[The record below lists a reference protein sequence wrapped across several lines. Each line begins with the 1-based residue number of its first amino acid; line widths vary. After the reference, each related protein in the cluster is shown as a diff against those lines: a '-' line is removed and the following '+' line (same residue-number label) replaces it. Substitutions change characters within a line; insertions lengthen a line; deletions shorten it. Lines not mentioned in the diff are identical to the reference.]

1 MTRCPS
7 CFVELEPALSAWACA
22 SGKCKPED
30 DSVMSEFLGEPLKLE
45 PVTVLQRPADAPRGW
60 RPKPAA
66 CRVCAGPTREVC
78 PECHYRLADEWR
90 SGVTLCLALAGARAT
105 GKSVYIGVLV
115 KLMQTVLAERLGTQV
130 DAADPRTLEL
140 YQGAYERVLFEQ
152 RNLLPATTSIRAGT
166 AQQRE
171 PLVWRLGMVRGRR
184 HFIVIRDV
192 AGEDLE
198 SPSGLDAR
206 LRFFRN
212 ADGVLFLFDPL
223 AVEEV
228 RHALQGRV
236 PEQLHRGG
244 DPATVLGSVLSL
256 VGDRRPRIGIALSK
270 FDAMHA
276 LRDVEGAGLTKVM
289 SNSGAAFL
297 RESPDEALWRAR
309 DPQHLQPRDD
319 SDGRLLHLEIRSLL
333 QRLNAV
339 TMINALENPA
349 SGVPINHR
357 FFAVSALGE
366 SPDGERLN
374 PRGISPFRCLDPLTW
389 LLDALWS

>member
-1 MTRCPS
+1 MTRCPN
-7 CFVELEPALSAWACA
+7 CFAALEPGLFAWACA
-22 SGKCKPED
+22 SGTCKPGED
-30 DSVMSEFLGEPLKLE
+30 PTASKFAGESVKLE
-45 PVTVLQRPADAPRGW
+45 PVTVVQRPSDAPRGW
-60 RPKPAA
+60 KPAA
-66 CRVCAGPTREVC
+66 PCRVCGGPTREVC
-78 PECHYRLADEWR
+78 PECHHRLADGWR
-90 SGVTLCLALAGARAT
+90 SSATLCLALAGARAT
-105 GKSVYIGVLV
+105 GKSVYIGILV
-115 KLMQTVLAERLGTQV
+115 KLMQTVLAERLRTQV
-130 DAADPRTLEL
+130 DAADPRTLEI
-140 YQGAYERVLFEQ
+140 YQTAYERTLFEQ
-152 RNLLPATTSIRAGT
+152 RNLLPATTSIRTGA

-171 PLVWRLGMVRGRR
+171 PLVWSLGMVQGVRT
-184 HFIVIRDV
+184 FVVIRDV

-228 RHALQGRV
+228 RLALQGKV

-256 VGDRRPRIGIALSK
+256 IGDRRPRIGIALSK
-270 FDAMHA
+270 FDALHA
-276 LRDVEGAGLTKVM
+276 LRDVDGAGLTKVM
-289 SNSGAAFL
+289 SNTGAAFL
-297 RESPDEALWRAR
+297 RESPEDALWRVGDKHR
-309 DPQHLQPRDD
+309 LQPRDD
-319 SDGRLLHLEIRSLL
+319 ADGRLLHLEIRSLL

-349 SGVPINHR
+349 SGAPINHR

-374 PRGISPFRCLDPLTW
+374 PRGISPFRCLDPLMW
-389 LLDALWS
+389 LLDAVWN